1 MGLLNTDNKTN
12 TIHIEISSLRV
23 VVRGEVELLKNLFGE
38 DRYPKGPIRSFRTAN
53 KIKERLDVYGPE
65 ILFFPDIMK
74 EFITKE
80 IGTEKIYARHGNQH
94 WTMRYTR
101 YTTGPGENKSVGIKI
116 MSPGDRVSMVFDVGV
131 VCDLDTFSYLV
142 HLKTT
147 YTL

>member
-1 MGLLNTDNKTN
+1 
-12 TIHIEISSLRV
+12 
-23 VVRGEVELLKNLFGE
+23 
-38 DRYPKGPIRSFRTAN
+38 
-53 KIKERLDVYGPE
+53 
-65 ILFFPDIMK
+65 MK

-131 VCDLDTFSYLV
+131 VCDLDTFGYLV

-147 YTL
+147 YPNV